1 MSARYKQLE
10 DVARDWM
17 NTIWTK
23 KEFGQFSK
31 FHHPQMTDMSPA
43 GRDSNREAYEESIQA
58 LFQTFPNFTAFV
70 EDIIV
75 DELKGKSAIR
85 WSASASQHGDFYG
98 LKPTGKAIF
107 FTGIEILAID
117 QDGLITERWGEWDG
131 LSILEQITR
140 SNETDAND

>member
-1 MSARYKQLE
+1 MTRATALAVGARVDFIDIE
-10 DVARDWM
+10 A
-17 NTIWTK
+17 
-23 KEFGQFSK
+23 G
-31 FHHPQMTDMSPA
+31 PA
-43 GRDSNREAYEESIQA
+43 QKA
-58 LFQTFPNFTAFV
+58 
-70 EDIIV
+70 V